1 MFRKIALALGATAV
15 IGAAA
20 LTPTTASA
28 WHHGHHGHHGHWHGG
43 FGLGVGIV
51 APATIYRFRLL
62 RREEGRQHPARPA
75 SSPRHGLR
83 LTTSHGRVLTPAS
96 QRRSRG
102 YPLPV
107 LP

>member
-28 WHHGHHGHHGHWHGG
+28 WHHHHHGHWHGG

-51 APATIYRFRLL
+51 APAAIYASDCYVVKKIVYTSLGPVV
-62 RREEGRQHPARPA
+62 RRV
-75 SSPRHGLR
+75 
-83 LTTSHGRVLTPAS
+83 TVCN
-96 QRRSRG
+96 
-102 YPLPV
+102 
-107 LP
+107 

>member
-28 WHHGHHGHHGHWHGG
+28 WHHHHGHHGHWRGG

-51 APATIYRFRLL
+51 APAAIYASDCYVVKKIVYTSIGPVV
-62 RREEGRQHPARPA
+62 RRV
-75 SSPRHGLR
+75 
-83 LTTSHGRVLTPAS
+83 TVCN
-96 QRRSRG
+96 
-102 YPLPV
+102 
-107 LP
+107 

>member
-28 WHHGHHGHHGHWHGG
+28 WHHGHHGYHGHWRGG

-51 APATIYRFRLL
+51 APATIYASDCYVVKKLVDTPFGPRV
-62 RREEGRQHPARPA
+62 RRITVCG
-75 SSPRHGLR
+75 
-83 LTTSHGRVLTPAS
+83 
-96 QRRSRG
+96 
-102 YPLPV
+102 
-107 LP
+107 

>member
-28 WHHGHHGHHGHWHGG
+28 WHHGHHGHWHGG

-51 APATIYRFRLL
+51 APAAVYASDCYVVKKIVYTSLGPVV
-62 RREEGRQHPARPA
+62 RRV
-75 SSPRHGLR
+75 
-83 LTTSHGRVLTPAS
+83 TVCN
-96 QRRSRG
+96 
-102 YPLPV
+102 
-107 LP
+107 

>member
-28 WHHGHHGHHGHWHGG
+28 WHHGHPGHWHGG

-51 APATIYRFRLL
+51 APATIYASDCYVVKKVVNTPLGL
-62 RREEGRQHPARPA
+62 QVRRVTVCG
-75 SSPRHGLR
+75 
-83 LTTSHGRVLTPAS
+83 
-96 QRRSRG
+96 
-102 YPLPV
+102 
-107 LP
+107 